1 MKNIFIIIVDV
12 ILNININKN
21 IVGFFLYNVIWKN
34 LIFVGNVNE
43 KIYYYVV
50 WYGLE
55 LVGNGWVV

>member
-50 WYGLE
+50 
-55 LVGNGWVV
+55 